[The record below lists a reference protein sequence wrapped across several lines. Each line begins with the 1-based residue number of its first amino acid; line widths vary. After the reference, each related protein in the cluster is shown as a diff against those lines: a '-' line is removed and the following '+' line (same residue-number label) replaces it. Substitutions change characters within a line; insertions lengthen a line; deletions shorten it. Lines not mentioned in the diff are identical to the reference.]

1 LVQAEATGA
10 PSFRSSGSWVL
21 SLNME
26 ASERPT
32 ESPSGD
38 QPPSPAAPEEAE
50 LAARQTLF
58 EAFWAQVDEEEQE
71 ERFAPEVAELTA
83 RQAEFD
89 NFWLRFDMEQSSQS
103 SKSAVLNGPEME
115 ELETAELDSRQQDFD
130 QFWLQ
135 QDSEVVVS
143 PVASESELQD
153 LQRKRRARKKRQDIE
168 PAKISLSIDDGTQSE
183 LASALL
189 VGSPSR
195 SIRRHAKDSLK
206 AGYGGSTPSRA
217 PGGYSTSE
225 VPNLPLS
232 PLEMYG
238 TKKLTDQ
245 YKLSSPSLAFATSVD
260 LQQER
265 APKPARLT
273 PLNPSRSSSFAAL
286 HERLPKSSGF
296 SSKALLLRL
305 DGKPE
310 NSADSW
316 SIGSAVMDKG
326 LTRSWSSSMY

>member
-1 LVQAEATGA
+1 
-10 PSFRSSGSWVL
+10 
-21 SLNME
+21 M
-26 ASERPT
+26 
-32 ESPSGD
+32 
-38 QPPSPAAPEEAE
+38 
-50 LAARQTLF
+50 
-58 EAFWAQVDEEEQE
+58 
-71 ERFAPEVAELTA
+71 AELTA

-89 NFWLRFDMEQSSQS
+89 NFWLQLDMEQSSQP

-115 ELETAELDSRQQDFD
+115 ELETAELDARQRDFD
-130 QFWLQ
+130 QFWLE
-135 QDSEVVVS
+135 QDSEVVS

-153 LQRKRRARKKRQDIE
+153 PQRKRRAQKKRRDIE
-168 PAKISLSIDDGTQSE
+168 PAKTSLSIDPGTQSE

-195 SIRRHAKDSLK
+195 SIRRHAKDSLR

-217 PGGYSTSE
+217 SGGYSTSE

-232 PLEMYG
+232 LLEMHG
-238 TKKLTDQ
+238 TKKLTDK
-245 YKLSSPSLAFATSVD
+245 YKFSSPSLAFGTSVD
-260 LQQER
+260 FQQER

-286 HERLPKSSGF
+286 HERSPKSSGF